1 MDIVSRAKSICLTPA
16 AEWPVI
22 AEEQTST
29 SDLITGYIVPLAAIG
44 AVAGFIG
51 GSVIGPSLPFGGYYR
66 IPMTTGLGV
75 AIFSFVMAVVG
86 VFVIAFIIDALAPTF
101 GARKNSAQAFKL
113 AAYSYTPAWIAGALR
128 ILPLLG
134 FLGVLVGLYGLYLLY
149 LGLPRLMRCPDDK
162 AVGYTIV
169 VVICA
174 IVLFFV
180 IASIGGVMMGAGMVG
195 SRLAGE
201 ALGGAMASAPGSE
214 VQFDKNSALG
224 KLQDLSRR
232 LDETNQKM
240 DAAARSGDANAQV
253 AAAVEGLGTLVGGG
267 KRVDP
272 VSVDTLT
279 AFVPDT
285 FAGLRKTSSGG
296 DKNGIAGLVVSK
308 AEATYGGAGKAV
320 TLQISDSG
328 GVSGLVGLAGWVGVQ
343 GQRDDSAGS
352 ERTEKINGRL
362 MHEKTSQVGGD
373 NEYGIVLGDRF
384 IVAAKGRV
392 DVSALRAAVSGL
404 DLGKLEAMKDQ
415 GTQP

>member
-22 AEEQTST
+22 AEERTST
-29 SDLITGYIVPLAAIG
+29 SDLITGYVAPLAAIG

-51 GSVIGPSLPFGGYYR
+51 GSIIGQSVPFVGYFR
-66 IPMTTGLGV
+66 VPITTGLGA
-75 AIFSFVMAVVG
+75 AIFSFVMAIVG
-86 VFVIAFIIDALAPTF
+86 MFVIAFVIDALAPTF
-101 GARKNSAQAFKL
+101 GGQKNSAQALKV

-128 ILPLLG
+128 ILPFLG
-134 FLGVLVGLYGLYLLY
+134 LLGVLLGLYGLYLLY
-149 LGLPRLMRCPDDK
+149 LGLPRLMRCPEDK
-162 AVGYTIV
+162 AAGYTVV

-174 IVLFFV
+174 IVLFMIV
-180 IASIGGVMMGAGMVG
+180 GSISAAVLGAGMVG
-195 SRLAGE
+195 SRFGSG
-201 ALGGAMASAPGSE
+201 ALGGAMGSPAGSE

-253 AAAVEGLGTLVGGG
+253 AAAVEGLGTLVG
-267 KRVDP
+267 
-272 VSVDTLT
+272 
-279 AFVPDT
+279 
-285 FAGLRKTSSGG
+285 
-296 DKNGIAGLVVSK
+296 
-308 AEATYGGAGKAV
+308 
-320 TLQISDSG
+320 
-328 GVSGLVGLAGWVGVQ
+328 LAGWVGVQ
-343 GQRDDSAGS
+343 DQRADSTGS